1 VVECTAVD
9 QERSARD
16 LVSLVSGP
24 ASTIRLLASL
34 GRGEAAALARVAD

>member
-16 LVSLVSGP
+16 LGSLVVGP
-24 ASTIRLLASL
+24 ISPIRLLVSMGPA
-34 GRGEAAALARVAD
+34 GVALTWGAD